1 MSMDKKQEREKKFE
15 EMLKNDKTEKLEYL
29 LSSFKPHSYI
39 QINKEKEQ
47 IIFNILLNLSSED
60 QVKSFSKSIEIK
72 DDYYLCIIKGEK
84 PNYIKNLK
92 EKNNNFKILEST
104 IEFGK
109 FKIEVEIPKNVF
121 INKLENFEIISE
133 IIPKTGIIQVIF
145 QKFIEPM

>member
-1 MSMDKKQEREKKFE
+1 M
-15 EMLKNDKTEKLEYL
+15 
-29 LSSFKPHSYI
+29 
-39 QINKEKEQ
+39 
-47 IIFNILLNLSSED
+47 
-60 QVKSFSKSIEIK
+60 
-72 DDYYLCIIKGEK
+72 
-84 PNYIKNLK
+84 
-92 EKNNNFKILEST
+92 EST